1 VSSFYGRQWST
12 FIKVSPRLSVVS
24 TQAAREAWA
33 AIHDLFVEGEAHDR
47 VRRVCAELDLS
58 PPLLKAFVHLG
69 DDPDGEGLRMS
80 DLAEHWRCDASW
92 VTSLADGLE
101 ERGLA
106 ERRPHPT
113 DRRVRT
119 IVLTPEG
126 RARRRRALEMLA
138 EPPSAFGALS
148 AAEQRQLRDLLL
160 KLVAAD
166 PDLSAKPRSA

>member
-1 VSSFYGRQWST
+1 MH
-12 FIKVSPRLSVVS
+12 
-24 TQAAREAWA
+24 A
-33 AIHDLFVEGEAHDR
+33 LFMEGEAHDR
-47 VRRVCAELDLS
+47 VHRICAELELS

-69 DDPDGEGLRMS
+69 TVDDHGGLRMS
-80 DLAEHWRCDASW
+80 ELAESWGCDASY
-92 VTSLADGLE
+92 VTALADGLQ

-126 RARRRRALEMLA
+126 RAKRERALELLS
-138 EPPSAFGALS
+138 EPPSAFTALS
-148 AAEQRQLRDLLL
+148 GAEQRQLRDLLA

-166 PDLSAKPRSA
+166 PELGIKTRSA